1 MKNRQGFGTSLGMI
15 LAAAGSAVGVGNI
28 WRFPY
33 ITGKYGGA
41 AFLIVYLIMVAAI
54 GIPIMIAEITIGRRG
69 GEDASKSFQKLAPGK
84 KWNIS
89 GLIGIL
95 ASFIILGYYS
105 IVAGWSLKYV
115 VNSATNA
122 FANKSSDEIVG
133 LFTGFISSGASPIV
147 YGLLII
153 FATMAIVSFG
163 VEKGIE
169 KASKILLP
177 LLLIILIILAGIALT
192 LSGAKQGLEFLYKP
206 DFAALFESKD
216 GILAAMGHAFYSL
229 SLGMGIMITYGS
241 YVNKDEH
248 IGKAVLKISI
258 MDTLVAL
265 LAGLVIFPAVFTY
278 GLEPNG
284 GAGLVFIT
292 LPNVF
297 EQMAGGPIFGMLFF
311 ILLTFAALTSTIS
324 LLETVVAYLI
334 DSKGMKRMTAT
345 LLSGVGISILAVVSS
360 LAMGPELGDF
370 KLFGMNLFDFF
381 DYVTANIFLLVCALI
396 EVIFLGWAYKKED
409 FFDELTNKNTVKFWG
424 MNFVYYMIKFVVPV
438 SIIVLILVN
447 NKIFK

>member
-1 MKNRQGFGTSLGMI
+1 MKKRQGFGSSLGMI

-41 AFLIVYLIMVAAI
+41 AFLIVYLVMVLAI
-54 GIPIMIAEITIGRRG
+54 GIPIMLAEIAIGRRG
-69 GEDASKSFQKLAPGK
+69 GEDASKSFRKLAPGK
-84 KWNIS
+84 KWNVS

-95 ASFIILGYYS
+95 AAFIILGYYS
-105 IVAGWSLKYV
+105 IVAGWALKYV
-115 VNSATNA
+115 VNSTTNA
-122 FANKSSDEIVG
+122 FAGKNSDEIVG
-133 LFTGFISSGASPIV
+133 LFTGFVSAGASPII
-147 YGLLII
+147 YGFII
-153 FATMAIVSFG
+153 IAATMAIVSFG

-169 KASKILLP
+169 KASRILLP
-177 LLLIILIILAGIALT
+177 LLLVILVVLAGIALT
-192 LSGAKQGLEFLYKP
+192 LSGAKEGLEFLWKP
-206 DFAALFESKD
+206 DFGKLFESKD

-248 IGKAVLKISI
+248 LGKAVLKISI

-265 LAGLVIFPAVFTY
+265 LAGLVIFPAVFSF

-297 EQMAGGPIFGMLFF
+297 EQMAFGQVFGTLFF

-334 DSKGMKRMTAT
+334 DSKGMKRIPAT
-345 LLSGVGISILAVVSS
+345 LLSGAGISVLAVVSS

-396 EVIFLGWAYKKED
+396 EVIFLGWFYDKEN
-409 FFDELTNKNTVKFWG
+409 FFDELSNKGTVKFVG
-424 MNFVYYMIKFVVPV
+424 MKVVFFMIKYVVPV

-447 NKIFK
+447 NGIFK